1 MTVWDD
7 PHSIADGIIDDETY
21 DWLGVVAAMTASG
34 GWPVVAAESD
44 VLRAHAMAQAAGF
57 DVSPTGSAGL
67 AGLLSI
73 RDDIASSERVAL
85 VMSGVDR

>member
-34 GWPVVAAESD
+34 GGPVVAAESD
-44 VLRAHAMAQAAGF
+44 VLRAHAMARAAGF

-85 VMSGVDR
+85 VMSGVAR